1 MFKEFANPP
10 IERKGKLLIYY
21 GGKTGTVSLDE
32 GDEPFQAM
40 CLATLRKDGF
50 VSLRAGNDEGELIT
64 RPLLVTGR
72 ELRVNVKGPLKVEV
86 QDRDGVPIA
95 GYTSN
100 ECDPLPED
108 GLDLVMRW
116 QGNDLNRLLGTA
128 IRLRFT
134 LRNADLFSLRFTR
147 D

>member
-86 QDRDGVPIA
+86 QDRDG
-95 GYTSN
+95 TN
-100 ECDPLPED
+100 R
-108 GLDLVMRW
+108 GLHLERM
-116 QGNDLNRLLGTA
+116 
-128 IRLRFT
+128 
-134 LRNADLFSLRFTR
+134 
-147 D
+147 